1 MQVDTGLG
9 ISECISGFMALDVS
23 EPAGPLWILGDVFIG
38 KYYTE
43 FDVKNNRVGFAL
55 SKN

>member
-9 ISECISGFMALDVS
+9 ISECISGFMALDVP
-23 EPAGPLWILGDVFIG
+23 EPAGPLWILGDVFIA

-55 SKN
+55 SKK